1 VTFDLVMAAIGFLLA
16 AYSLYRNHY
25 RKEKSVARST
35 QRVVRTRSIE
45 DLADDE
51 YDAIIKGLQ
60 VIVEVNEKAPEDD
73 EDELDEPTKEYPA
86 AKRLL
91 AALESSGEVITNVP
105 ITMPM
110 PGVAMSSD
118 DPRGG
123 PDDPVGM
130 PSRSPSGTG
139 GGPFTRRPR
148 E

>member
-1 VTFDLVMAAIGFLLA
+1 MA
-16 AYSLYRNHY
+16 RH
-25 RKEKSVARST
+25 T

-45 DLADDE
+45 ELTDDE

-91 AALESSGEVITNVP
+91 AQLEDGDIYDVTTGDGQVLRRDVV
-105 ITMPM
+105 
-110 PGVAMSSD
+110 PGVPVSSD

-130 PSRSPSGTG
+130 PGRSPSGTG
-139 GGPFTRRPR
+139 GVFRKRPR